1 MIGSWEIGSLDKS
14 AQFFAFAEAYLS
26 SSSALCSR
34 LKRLRA
40 PLSTYKPPSYYSS
53 RDIRLSCFSRVQYL
67 RGRRKTNFTIVEK
80 LKARFD

>member
-40 PLSTYKPPSYYSS
+40 PLKYLQTTVVLFLARHSVELFLKGAILVRTPK
-53 RDIRLSCFSRVQYL
+53 DKLHHRL
-67 RGRRKTNFTIVEK
+67 KN
-80 LKARFD
+80 